1 MVQADTLTLTTLLVD
16 VRSRLLEALAR
27 PASGDNQA
35 RLNDLWRVCL
45 TIHDLARARGDGAYV
60 TLMERM
66 IDSVAD
72 YHQYGQPETFDWTR
86 QVPSVA
92 EIEAAAPP
100 SG

>member
-1 MVQADTLTLTTLLVD
+1 MVQADVLTITTLLVD
-16 VRSRLLEALAR
+16 VRSRLLEVLAR
-27 PASGDNQA
+27 PATGDNQA

-45 TIHDLARARGDGAYV
+45 TIHDLARARGDRAYV
-60 TLMERM
+60 ALMERM

-72 YHQYGQPETFDWTR
+72 YHQYSQPERYNWAQ

-100 SG
+100 SE